1 MTEFSFPRYLL
12 SKQTVDDRA
21 LNTDVWDLLALH
33 LPMTPWGPARIIE
46 IGAGIGTMPTRLL
59 RWRLLTR
66 MTYEMVDSLQEN
78 IDFARTWLPQWTEQE
93 KMRCEQSR
101 DNGLRLFDDTR
112 DLRLSLHC
120 ADVFEYIDAEPP
132 KADLLIANAFLD
144 LLPLPDSL
152 PKLFSLLKPEGLAWL
167 TLNFDGVT
175 TFEPVIDPALD
186 AQIERSYHQ
195 TMDKR
200 PTGGDSRSG
209 RHLFKYL
216 QDAGADILAAG
227 PSDWVVYSQ
236 NGKYPSDEAYFLHFI
251 LHFFE
256 QSLAGHPDLDADA
269 FAAWLQERHAQIDR
283 GQLVYIAHQMDF
295 LVQPQPSKSV

>member
-236 NGKYPSDEAYFLHFI
+236 NGKYPADEAYFLHFI